1 MSIHGTHYY
10 QMPRDRSPMKIYTRS
25 GDQGSTGR
33 YGGERVAK
41 DALCI
46 ETTGTVDELNCQI
59 GLALAA
65 CRHDQIAAI
74 LRIIQARLFEF
85 GADLTTPRTAQGAAQ
100 TVPRITT
107 QHISEVEGQIDAAW
121 EPLEPLSTFILP
133 GGSELAA
140 RLHVAR
146 AVCRRAERL
155 CVALQR
161 VEPLSSEMLIYVNR
175 LSDLLFALARRANQ
189 LDNIPDTPWTP
200 FPRATS

>member
-1 MSIHGTHYY
+1 
-10 QMPRDRSPMKIYTRS
+10 MKIYTRS

-33 YGGERVAK
+33 HGGERVAK

-65 CRHDQIAAI
+65 CLHEDLAAT
-74 LRIIQARLFEF
+74 LRIIQERLFEF
-85 GADLTTPRTAQGAAQ
+85 GADLTTPRAVEDTAQS
-100 TVPRITT
+100 VPRITA
-107 QHISEVEGQIDAAW
+107 QHIIEVEGQIDAVW
-121 EPLEPLSTFILP
+121 EQLEPLRSFILP
-133 GGSELAA
+133 GGGELAA

-161 VEPLSSEMLIYVNR
+161 VEPLSSEMLVYVNR

-189 LDNIPDTPWTP
+189 LDDVPDTPWTP
-200 FPRATS
+200 SPGVSPGASPGASSGTTSG